1 MGLTTPA
8 SHPPGPTQRP
18 RSGVTAKAK
27 ALVSAEATSVNTR
40 PHFVRTGRCSTVI
53 SSYWVK
59 KKKKGSSQGQRRS
72 EPARRMFAAFAH
84 ESVVGG
90 KLDSLE

>member
-8 SHPPGPTQRP
+8 SHLPGPAQRP

-53 SSYWVK
+53 QLILGLK
-59 KKKKGSSQGQRRS
+59 KKKKAAPKASDGPSQPDGCLPRL
-72 EPARRMFAAFAH
+72 PT
-84 ESVVGG
+84 
-90 KLDSLE
+90 SLWLAGN

>member
-8 SHPPGPTQRP
+8 SHLPGPAQRL

-59 KKKKGSSQGQRRS
+59 KKKKKAAPKASDGPSQPDGCLPRL
-72 EPARRMFAAFAH
+72 PT
-84 ESVVGG
+84 
-90 KLDSLE
+90 SLWLAGN